1 MTKPSTKQAEWRTM
15 PEALQTALAQQ
26 ALRRAALIV
35 AEQAE
40 LFAVQF
46 AAGTLADRGAADGLR
61 LFATLLR
68 ETTLETLPAM
78 GSA

>member
-1 MTKPSTKQAEWRTM
+1 MADKQLTWQTM
-15 PEALQTALAQQ
+15 PEDLQKMLAQQ
-26 ALRRAALIV
+26 ALRRAALIT

-46 AAGTLADRGAADGLR
+46 QAGTLQDRGAVDALR

-68 ETTLETLPAM
+68 ETTIETLSPKGTA
-78 GSA
+78 